1 MTDPLWTQVDQY
13 LAERLVGRDEALEA
27 ALRDSLAAGLP
38 SIQVTPL
45 QGKFLF
51 LLARAVRAQR
61 VLEVGTL
68 GGYSAIW
75 LGRAI
80 APSGRLTT
88 LELDPRHVAVAR
100 ANLMRAG
107 LASIVEVVEG
117 PALES
122 LARLSAS
129 GQGPFDLI
137 FIDADKQTTLEYVQR
152 AEALSRPGTV
162 IVVDN
167 VVREGGILDTS
178 SLDPKVQGIQRFL
191 TALSTDP
198 RVSATV
204 LQTVSEKKHDGFAL
218 LVVDRPR

>member
-88 LELDPRHVAVAR
+88 LELDPQHVAVAR